1 MMTAP
6 EWLTK
11 RDCTLTPGIRDH
23 IVFVAVSGR
32 PQYKM
37 ETRPAKG
44 KFACVVTQTV
54 NGKLID
60 DAAAE
65 YPTQD
70 AAFSGGLERLKNQL
84 GW

>member
-1 MMTAP
+1 MVTAP

-23 IVFVAVSGR
+23 IVFVAVSGK

-37 ETRPAKG
+37 EARPAKG
-44 KFACVVTQTV
+44 KFACVVTQTI
-54 NGKLID
+54 NGKMID
-60 DAAAE
+60 NAVAE
-65 YPTQD
+65 YPTKE
-70 AAFSGGLERLKNQL
+70 AALNGGLDRLKDKL